1 MGVAILCM
9 VLATGFVSAWAWM
22 GVQALRDDRRAARVE
37 RESAVQFEL
46 HRDETE
52 AAMARS
58 AARIPKRPHAL
69 RSSVLPER
77 LDEAEVAQD
86 ANRLIAAAVGM
97 CRRDAELRENTALM
111 DRYATQYPMRQR
123 PRLVEQAAD
132 SENNLGGDQS

>member
-9 VLATGFVSAWAWM
+9 VLGTAFVATWAWM
-22 GVQALRDDRRAARVE
+22 GVLAFRDDRRAARAE
-37 RESAVQFEL
+37 RESAEEFAL
-46 HRDETE
+46 RKDEID

-69 RSSVLPER
+69 RASVPPGP

-86 ANRLIAAAVGM
+86 ANRLIAAAVGL
-97 CRRDAELRENTALM
+97 CRRNAELRANTALM
-111 DRYATQYPMRQR
+111 DEYATQYPMRQR

-132 SENNLGGDQS
+132 PENNRGETS